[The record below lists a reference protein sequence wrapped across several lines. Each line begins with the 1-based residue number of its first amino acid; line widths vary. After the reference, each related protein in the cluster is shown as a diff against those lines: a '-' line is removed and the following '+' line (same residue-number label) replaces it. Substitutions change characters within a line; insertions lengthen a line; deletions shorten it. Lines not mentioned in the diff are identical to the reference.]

1 MLQVSLA
8 IDDQQ
13 AVINAVEYRLQAL
26 LAREQLID
34 VGGLMLAK
42 GFGHQA
48 ETPSELV
55 HFHGLDHRQGD
66 VKIALAD
73 LVGSLCQ
80 CFDGLAKAPGNA
92 VGGHK
97 PQDQHGQAHQTE
109 QAGDQQGA
117 VMGLLL
123 ALFDV
128 LQGVLV
134 GVDQVGAQGIESL
147 AQRMVG
153 AQAARR
159 YTAIAKRLEIVLV
172 MLIGLGKTFI
182 GGFFCLM
189 AGALV
194 EQLLELRLQALQC
207 LGIG

>member
-1 MLQVSLA
+1 
-8 IDDQQ
+8 
-13 AVINAVEYRLQAL
+13 
-26 LAREQLID
+26 
-34 VGGLMLAK
+34 
-42 GFGHQA
+42 
-48 ETPSELV
+48 
-55 HFHGLDHRQGD
+55 
-66 VKIALAD
+66 
-73 LVGSLCQ
+73 
-80 CFDGLAKAPGNA
+80 
-92 VGGHK
+92 
-97 PQDQHGQAHQTE
+97 
-109 QAGDQQGA
+109 
-117 VMGLLL
+117 MGLLL
-123 ALFDV
+123 ALIDV